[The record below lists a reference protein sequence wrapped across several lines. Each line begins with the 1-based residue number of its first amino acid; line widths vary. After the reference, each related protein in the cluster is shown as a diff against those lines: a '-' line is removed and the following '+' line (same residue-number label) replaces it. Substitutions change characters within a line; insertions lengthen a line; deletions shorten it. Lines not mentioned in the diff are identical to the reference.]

1 MSSSSRPP
9 PEPPVSSRSSKA
21 SAPATKA
28 GPAPVLWVLVGVC
41 VTLAVVVTLRLVD
54 RTEPATASHSSASSP
69 AAAALVK
76 MADTPQPPGS
86 ARAHFAE
93 LYVNYLLRTYYVRRR
108 GFCKKLL
115 AKICT
120 ALLNADLLA
129 AKSTCRGLPNDAF
142 VLGIGRYQHRV
153 GLPVDGKAGPE
164 TVRMMLGGDFSNRE
178 GMAATYCG
186 VALPRPDGGADM
198 FGER

>member
-1 MSSSSRPP
+1 MR
-9 PEPPVSSRSSKA
+9 
-21 SAPATKA
+21 
-28 GPAPVLWVLVGVC
+28 WVLVGLF

-54 RTEPATASHSSASSP
+54 RAAP
-69 AAAALVK
+69 AAAASSAASSRAAAAAGKTAAMPEPL
-76 MADTPQPPGS
+76 GS

-108 GFCKKLL
+108 GFCKPLL
-115 AKICT
+115 KKICT
-120 ALLNADLLA
+120 ALLNADLLTRPSA
-129 AKSTCRGLPNDAF
+129 CRGLPNDAF

-178 GMAATYCG
+178 GMAAAHCG
-186 VALPRPDGGADM
+186 VALPPPDGGSDI